1 MSDLIRRALTE
12 MADEARK
19 AEVLRNLARTAMN
32 DAVHFGR
39 SQDVIDDLARKLAE
53 LESPK
58 VQVEVPRQPLD
69 PVSVEYAAI
78 GGPRSWAEERVMNA
92 AGTEALEN
100 ADSPSSEALDA
111 LRGNALMRSRLERL
125 TPEQRAQS
133 VASLAFQAQ
142 DDARAASLQRAAAAE
157 RRRVQTQAAMDAI
170 GRVASKYAVPAVATA
185 AGGVGVYDALANRQ
199 MRSEDQRA
207 YAADADRRLEGRRL
221 TSEAMLAA
229 MDGLGQ
235 DITFDS
241 GLDPM
246 EDTIREFRDPSIP
259 PDAMP
264 TPDIFTEDPS
274 ISFDNE
280 SPSEAISRILRQRY
294 GR

>member
-185 AGGVGVYDALANRQ
+185 AGGVGVYDALADRQ

-207 YAADADRRLEGRRL
+207 YAADADRRLEGLRL
-221 TSEAMLAA
+221 
-229 MDGLGQ
+229 MDELGK
-235 DITFDS
+235 DIAFDS
-241 GLDPM
+241 GLGPM
-246 EDTIREFRDPSIP
+246 EDTIQEFQDSYIRPGTGL
-259 PDAMP
+259 
-264 TPDIFTEDPS
+264 TPDIFSEDPAVS
-274 ISFDNE
+274 WDNE
-280 SPSEAISRILRQRY
+280 SPSEAIQRVLQKRY